1 MNLNKDMET
10 TIFERIQLIINNYNL
25 NDVQF
30 AEKARIKQSTFSKG
44 KSRNSDLKYMTIVN
58 ILTAFPEI
66 STDWFVMGKGRM
78 FIDGSTDDVT
88 FQDYAEMR
96 RTIKNLNDYV
106 EELQVKI
113 ATLEGKKDEAK
124 AVG

>member
-30 AEKARIKQSTFSKG
+30 AEKAGIKQSTFSKG

-78 FIDGSTDDVT
+78 FIDGSTDDVE